1 MANNSQLAHMA
12 GEPIAIGA
20 NNDKQVTFSEN
31 AKQKVITFSDIAN
44 NPQGLTTLN
53 DTAKLFQ
60 RHAETLRRWVRG
72 NKNPFI
78 KPVTVNG
85 FYYFKNSEILEYIE
99 KQTATA

>member
-1 MANNSQLAHMA
+1 MTYQNHTIESPATATHKAEQQTPKA
-12 GEPIAIGA
+12 
-20 NNDKQVTFSEN
+20 
-31 AKQKVITFSDIAN
+31 ITFDDIAS

-78 KPVTVNG
+78 KPITVNG

>member
-1 MANNSQLAHMA
+1 MTYQTQTATAPATASDT
-12 GEPIAIGA
+12 P
-20 NNDKQVTFSEN
+20 T
-31 AKQKVITFSDIAN
+31 QKRGINFDDIAS